1 VIIFNFVIHKIVD
14 IQERFRAMK
23 KYIEITNDLERAKK
37 FFENEMAYKIGPV
50 GLKELI
56 EKKYKQL

>member
-1 VIIFNFVIHKIVD
+1 
-14 IQERFRAMK
+14 MK